1 MPEDLLAAGRA
12 DVVVFRETSGQFDQW
27 GRCIATCYAQGIR
40 EGPKVGAVMWMDDVG
55 DFVPERVQRFL
66 NAMFAVR
73 LPAHHDSVEPW
84 LIVPAIRFA
93 RGDDDHRHL
102 QLTLKMRGVQPDEF
116 QEKHFS
122 QSILFRVG
130 RDRWFHR
137 LQILAQVVLA
147 PA

>member
-27 GRCIATCYAQGIR
+27 GRCIATCHAQGIR
-40 EGPKVGAVMWMDDVG
+40 EGPKVGAVMWMDDVS

-66 NAMFAVR
+66 EAMFAVR